1 MKTGLYIFAVVAVL
15 LFAGCQPKQ
24 ETNVTDKF
32 DLHRLVGRWKSLDE
46 KSYQIE
52 EWTMNDEWSLKG
64 KGFVM
69 NGADTTYIEFLS
81 IKNENGQLVYSAQ
94 VSDQNGGETVPF
106 KLTSQS
112 KDFMEFSNPTH
123 DFPKRIVY
131 RLKSDAMLQAY
142 IEGPRD
148 NRTVR
153 VTFDFMKSEE

>member
-1 MKTGLYIFAVVAVL
+1 MKVRLYIIGVVGTM
-15 LFAGCQPKQ
+15 LFAACQPKQ
-24 ETNVTDKF
+24 ETNVAEKF
-32 DLHRLVGRWKSLDE
+32 DLHRLAGRWKSLDE

-52 EWTMNDEWSLKG
+52 EWKLQDEWSLKG
-64 KGFVM
+64 RGFVM

-81 IKNENGQLVYSAQ
+81 IKNVDGQLVYSAQ
-94 VSDQNGGETVPF
+94 VSDQNDGEIVPF
-106 KLTSQS
+106 KLSNQS

-131 RLKSDAMLQAY
+131 RLKSDSMLQAY

-153 VTFDFMKSEE
+153 VTFDFIKSEE

>member
-1 MKTGLYIFAVVAVL
+1 MKIRLYIIGVVGTMLIA
-15 LFAGCQPKQ
+15 ACQPKQ
-24 ETNVTDKF
+24 ETNVAEKF
-32 DLHRLVGRWKSLDE
+32 DLHRLAGRWKSLDE

-52 EWTMNDEWSLKG
+52 EWKLQDEWSLKG
-64 KGFVM
+64 RGFVM

-81 IKNENGQLVYSAQ
+81 IKNVDGQLVYSAQ
-94 VSDQNGGETVPF
+94 VSDQNDGEIVPF
-106 KLTSQS
+106 KLSNQS

-131 RLKSDAMLQAY
+131 RLKSDSMLQAY

-153 VTFDFMKSEE
+153 VTFDFVKSEE